1 MWFDSHCHLHL
12 CENGS
17 LDEIVARAL
26 NAGVTEMVAIGIEVS
41 SSARAL
47 ELARTYEGVY
57 ASAGVHPND
66 ATTWNDDTHT
76 QVDELLKSD
85 EVVAVGESGLDF
97 HRDHTP
103 QDVQRAAFRD
113 HIELARSHDKP
124 LVIHTRSSTTAAIE
138 ELESADPPAKLIFHC
153 WSGDSREMRRALELG
168 AHVSFAGNVSFKS
181 AGDLRDAAREV
192 PADRLLVET
201 DSPFLAPVPHRGK
214 PNEPALV
221 AFVGQ
226 AVANARGEDA
236 SDVAR
241 RTTENARRLFVSERP

>member
-17 LDEIVARAL
+17 LDEIVERARSG
-26 NAGVTEMVAIGIEVS
+26 GVKEMVAIGIEVAS
-41 SSARAL
+41 SERAL
-47 ELARTYEGVY
+47 ALARTYEGVY

-66 ATTWNDDTHT
+66 ATTWDDRAHARI
-76 QVDELLKSD
+76 DELLKAD

-97 HRDHTP
+97 YRDHTS

-113 HIELARSHDKP
+113 HVELAKSHDKP

-138 ELESADPPAKLIFHC
+138 ELESAGPPAKLIFHC
-153 WSGDSREMRRALELG
+153 WSGDSSEMRRVLELG

-181 AGDLRDAAREV
+181 AQNLRDAAREV
-192 PADRLLVET
+192 PVDRLLVET

-221 AFVGQ
+221 AFVGR
-226 AVANARGEDA
+226 AVADARGEDA
-236 SDVAR
+236 SDLAR
-241 RTTENARRLFVSERP
+241 LTKENARRLFAREHS